1 MKSILKILTLIPLTL
16 LGIFTIVSYIKANP
30 NPYPD
35 SKADSEIPI
44 YTEIELAH
52 EHNYN
57 GEKFLP
63 ILASAAIDIDNNG
76 VSELFLGGGEN
87 QDDVLYVFSNNAF
100 EPHSAIKFAKDNNDA
115 TYGASVVDINN
126 DGLDDLLL
134 ARESGGYIYYNTG
147 NSFKAK
153 KIDLHLNEKSRA
165 VSFALADI
173 NNDGHI
179 DLYVSA
185 YLTRT
190 KMEGQNIFNK
200 EGYGGSSV
208 LLLNNGDDSF
218 SDITEPAGMTYIHN
232 TFLGI
237 FVDMD
242 DDLDLDLVVAH
253 DTGKVKI
260 WKNNG
265 DLTFT
270 DVQTPFS
277 NVYGY
282 PMGIGAGDY
291 NNNGKID
298 FYFSNIGPTAPKFL
312 AKGDLTDDQVFY
324 TDLMLMENTGN
335 MTFIDSS
342 RKALLSDYEFSWGI
356 TMADLNL
363 DGQQDILISE
373 NYVDLPF
380 NEFFKLPGRMLLQKN
395 DQTFASVESEAGVE
409 NRKYEIAPL
418 LADFNGDG
426 YLDQIRVNLA
436 GKSRAFLSNGGKNK
450 YLRVKLP
457 STAKMFGSKV
467 TVTLSDGSSLTDW
480 HISGEGLCSDQEHVL
495 TFGLGDSLKATSV
508 SVLMPSGNTLSKEV
522 NSVNELVVFEN
533 E

>member
-1 MKSILKILTLIPLTL
+1 M
-16 LGIFTIVSYIKANP
+16 
-30 NPYPD
+30 
-35 SKADSEIPI
+35 
-44 YTEIELAH
+44 LA
-52 EHNYN
+52 
-57 GEKFLP
+57 GF
-63 ILASAAIDIDNNG
+63 
-76 VSELFLGGGEN
+76 
-87 QDDVLYVFSNNAF
+87 
-100 EPHSAIKFAKDNNDA
+100 
-115 TYGASVVDINN
+115 
-126 DGLDDLLL
+126 
-134 ARESGGYIYYNTG
+134 RYYNTG

-395 DQTFASVESEAGVE
+395 DQTFASVESETGVE